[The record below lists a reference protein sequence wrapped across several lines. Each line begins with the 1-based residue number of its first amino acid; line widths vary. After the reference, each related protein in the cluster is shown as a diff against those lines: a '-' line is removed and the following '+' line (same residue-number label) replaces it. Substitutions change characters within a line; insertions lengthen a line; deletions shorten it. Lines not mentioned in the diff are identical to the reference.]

1 MRPEGTA
8 ACLQSVRAGGEQI
21 ETSLS
26 VQEPLRECSVWG
38 GQMETPHTLGR
49 IPSAL
54 CVLSPSVSP
63 CLPIR
68 IGPCTVTYAHA
79 CQPCRIAY
87 MSASPV
93 VMATNKDTTSP
104 AAPAAAHVII
114 LSPTRGAFIRAAC
127 AQHTG
132 LYPLRAGI
140 C

>member
-1 MRPEGTA
+1 MRFVTVSIPMPSHSHW
-8 ACLQSVRAGGEQI
+8 SVYRHLC
-21 ETSLS
+21 T
-26 VQEPLRECSVWG
+26 C
-38 GQMETPHTLGR
+38 M
-49 IPSAL
+49 SA
-54 CVLSPSVSP
+54 
-63 CLPIR
+63 
-68 IGPCTVTYAHA
+68 
-79 CQPCRIAY
+79 CRIAY